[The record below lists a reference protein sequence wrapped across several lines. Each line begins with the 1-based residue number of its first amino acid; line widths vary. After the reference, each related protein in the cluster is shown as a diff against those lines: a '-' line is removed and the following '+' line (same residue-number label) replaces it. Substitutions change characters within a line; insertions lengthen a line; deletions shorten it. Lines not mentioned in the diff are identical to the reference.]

1 MLGIAEQ
8 SAVPT
13 FRIGLPNEKE
23 VFMKQANQKYTILYA
38 RLSQEDDREGESNSI
53 QNQRLMLEKYAA
65 DNGFENILF
74 LSDDGCSGT
83 NFNRPAWKQLMK
95 MVENDQ
101 VATIIVKDMSRLG
114 RDYLLVGQYTE
125 MIFPSYG
132 VRFIAVNNNVDSL
145 YGGDNDFTPFVNLF
159 NDFYAKDTSR
169 KIRAVKKAQAE
180 RGERV
185 ATRAPYGYKKDENN
199 PKSRIVPDEDA
210 APVVQRIFS
219 LCVGGKGPTQIA
231 KQLKSEQVFTP
242 GYYYYSKTGVL
253 LTNVDV
259 TRPYDWNSRS
269 VADILEDEVYLGHT
283 ISLKYTTV
291 SYKNKKRIKRPE
303 SDQLRFENTHEP
315 LVTKE
320 TWDIVQDIR
329 KRKRRRANMAE
340 QDMFSGLVRCIDC
353 GEKMILHRAHT
364 MAAVKNNFMCSTYR
378 KRGKEK
384 CSAHYLREVHLAAI
398 VLDDLLRVTHFA
410 RQQEALFIQYINRKN
425 NAETRREI
433 ERLQRELELMRR
445 RDTELSTLFKRLY
458 EDNVL
463 GRVTNEQFRMLS
475 CDYNAEQKSLKERI
489 PQTAERIEELQ
500 ASISNV
506 TRFIDKAKRYTEIN
520 ELNGELLNIFIEK
533 IEVGERAERYSR
545 TAEQQIIIHYR
556 DIGVVGAF
564 AEEAEKIAEQ
574 RQRQTA

>member
-1 MLGIAEQ
+1 
-8 SAVPT
+8 
-13 FRIGLPNEKE
+13 
-23 VFMKQANQKYTILYA
+23 
-38 RLSQEDDREGESNSI
+38 
-53 QNQRLMLEKYAA
+53 
-65 DNGFENILF
+65 
-74 LSDDGCSGT
+74 
-83 NFNRPAWKQLMK
+83 
-95 MVENDQ
+95 
-101 VATIIVKDMSRLG
+101 
-114 RDYLLVGQYTE
+114 
-125 MIFPSYG
+125 
-132 VRFIAVNNNVDSL
+132 
-145 YGGDNDFTPFVNLF
+145 
-159 NDFYAKDTSR
+159 
-169 KIRAVKKAQAE
+169 
-180 RGERV
+180 
-185 ATRAPYGYKKDENN
+185 
-199 PKSRIVPDEDA
+199 
-210 APVVQRIFS
+210 
-219 LCVGGKGPTQIA
+219 
-231 KQLKSEQVFTP
+231 
-242 GYYYYSKTGVL
+242 

-291 SYKNKKRIKRPE
+291 SYKNKKQIKRPE
-303 SDQLRFENTHEP
+303 SEQLRFENTHEP

-353 GEKMILHRAHT
+353 GEKMVLHRAHT

-433 ERLQRELELMRR
+433 ERLQRELELMLR

-500 ASISNV
+500 ASMSNV

-533 IEVGERAERYSR
+533 IEVGERTERYSR

>member
-1 MLGIAEQ
+1 M
-8 SAVPT
+8 
-13 FRIGLPNEKE
+13 KE
-23 VFMKQANQKYTILYA
+23 VFMIQANQKYTILYG
-38 RLSQEDDREGESNSI
+38 RLSQEDERDGESNSI

-74 LSDDGCSGT
+74 LSDDGYSGT
-83 NFNRPAWKQLMK
+83 SFNRPAWKELMK
-95 MVENDQ
+95 MVENDE

-145 YGGDNDFTPFVNLF
+145 YGDNDFTPFVNLF

-169 KIRAVKKAQAE
+169 KIRAVVKSKAE

-199 PKSRIVPDEDA
+199 SKSRIVPDEDA
-210 APVVQRIFS
+210 APIVQRIFS

-463 GRVTNEQFRMLS
+463 GKVTNEQFRMLS
-475 CDYNAEQKSLKERI
+475 GDYNAEQKSLKERI
-489 PQTAERIEELQ
+489 PQTAERIEELH

-520 ELNGELLNIFIEK
+520 ELSGELLNVFIEK
-533 IEVGERAERYSR
+533 IEIGERAERYSR
-545 TAEQQIIIHYR
+545 TAEQEIIIHYR